1 MLAPA
6 IISVL
11 PYVPLPPLYRQNAK
25 CFGAALFALKHC
37 TVPIRSGLGDPRVVL
52 RATNQKQQ

>member
-11 PYVPLPPLYRQNAK
+11 PYVPLPPHDRYHAK
-25 CFGAALFALKHC
+25 GFDAVITVLKQERYPPEAN
-37 TVPIRSGLGDPRVVL
+37 T
-52 RATNQKQQ
+52 